1 MPSMKKIHLI
11 ISLLLAVF
19 ILIPTGVEAAAGSAY
34 DLIVAVNSY
43 RNENDLDELPTNV
56 YLMAAAQNQAAYL
69 ANTYG
74 STPPGESEGHVGEGG
89 SDATDR
95 AEAVGYTVITGMQVR
110 ENWAGVDESVSLD
123 SLLNEVW
130 SDANN
135 SDVMLNEYAV
145 QIGAGVARIDNM
157 VYYVLNVAVD
167 YSVSP
172 ASSTLT
178 VKSTGTP
185 DVVPVEVSAP
195 GSDGSIIH
203 VVEKGQ
209 ALWSIAITYGVTVD
223 QIRALNGLSEN
234 DAIYEGQNL
243 LVRAAYTATPTL
255 TPTNTPMPPTR
266 TPIPPQTPQALSTQS
281 GGGDSLLDKAAS
293 WGGREGLGAVLIV
306 ICGGCLVFLIYSM
319 LKKKG

>member
-1 MPSMKKIHLI
+1 
-11 ISLLLAVF
+11 
-19 ILIPTGVEAAAGSAY
+19 
-34 DLIVAVNSY
+34 
-43 RNENDLDELPTNV
+43 
-56 YLMAAAQNQAAYL
+56 
-69 ANTYG
+69 
-74 STPPGESEGHVGEGG
+74 
-89 SDATDR
+89 
-95 AEAVGYTVITGMQVR
+95 
-110 ENWAGVDESVSLD
+110 LD

-135 SDVMLNEYAV
+135 SGVMLNEYAV
-145 QIGAGVARIDNM
+145 QIGAGVAQADNI

-172 ASSTLT
+172 TSSTLT

-185 DVVPVEVSAP
+185 DVVPVEVSTPA
-195 GSDGSIIH
+195 SDGSIIH

-223 QIRALNGLSEN
+223 QIRALNGLSED
-234 DAIYEGQNL
+234 DAIYEGESL

-266 TPIPPQTPQALSTQS
+266 TPIPPQTPQALKTQS
-281 GGGDSLLDKAAS
+281 SDDSLLDKAAS
-293 WGGREGLGAVLIV
+293 WGGREGLGIMLI
-306 ICGGCLVFLIYSM
+306 ILCGGCLVYLIYSM